1 MTPLEHRSTPIVTP
15 TRVLVAVLLALPFV
29 ATLWVS
35 SYAHVGPRLGGFPF
49 FYWYQIL
56 WIFLSAIFTYTA
68 YVLVQREK
76 RASAATTRGPRH
88 AGTGHEG
95 AER

>member
-15 TRVLVAVLLALPFV
+15 TRVLVLVLLALPFI

-49 FYWYQIL
+49 FYWYQLL
-56 WIFLSAIFTYTA
+56 WILLSAIFTYTA
-68 YVLVQREK
+68 YVLVQ
-76 RASAATTRGPRH
+76 
-88 AGTGHEG
+88 
-95 AER
+95 